1 MCTDAVPPPQHE
13 IPSGETIKVSMINT
27 VNFGPGNVAKLMGP
41 PVPYVEHF
49 GTSPALS
56 FLLEHSS
63 GRKLVFD
70 LGVRKDYLNLAPK
83 ISNYIP
89 TTPYKFD
96 VTQDVIEVLEENG
109 IKGEDIEAVIW
120 RSHYHWDHIG
130 NPSLFPPTTDLIVG
144 PGFKEK
150 MLPGAP
156 ANPESEILESDYEVR
171 GRTLREITCT
181 GEGSLKIG
189 KFSAFDYFGDGS
201 FYLLDTPGHAVGHL
215 NGLARTT
222 KNPDTFVWLG
232 GDIAHFG
239 GEYRPSQYLPIPDN
253 IEPHTGFIP
262 KHKPFCP
269 GEEFAKLQE
278 SRGRKPNEPLY
289 EVRFGTDPV
298 LAMETIGH
306 MQEFDVNDNIF
317 VIIAHDRDVRDLVPH
332 FPEKLNDWKEK
343 GYAKKLKWAFLRDL
357 DAYWKYV
364 NVI

>member
-13 IPSGETIKVSMINT
+13 IPSGDTIKVSMINT

-120 RSHYHWDHIG
+120 SHYHWDHIG
-130 NPSLFPPTTDLIVG
+130 NPSL
-144 PGFKEK
+144 
-150 MLPGAP
+150 
-156 ANPESEILESDYEVR
+156 
-171 GRTLREITCT
+171 GRNLREINCT

-189 KFSAFDYFGDGS
+189 KFDAFDYFGDGS

-232 GDIAHFG
+232 GDIAHYG
-239 GEYRPSQYLPIPDN
+239 GEYRPSQYLPIPDGA
-253 IEPHTGFIP
+253 IEPHTGFVP

-298 LAMETIGH
+298 LAMKTIGH
-306 MQEFDVNDNIF
+306 MQEFDVNDSIF

-332 FPEKLNDWKEK
+332 FPAQLNDWKEQ

-357 DAYWKYV
+357 DAYWKSV
-364 NVI
+364 NAI